1 KDAQEFTGEGD
12 TVTGVEM
19 KLADV
24 NQARPIAR
32 QLDRKLGGDP
42 FMVVDWRELNNNLFT
57 ALTIQKIALL
67 VFLTLIII
75 VAAFNMVAALTMMVL
90 DKTKE
95 IAILKSMGASSSG
108 VARLFQVVGMT
119 IGGIGTLLGL
129 GLGVLLCNVVAHYGY
144 PLDPKVY
151 LIDRLPIHTDPFE
164 VLLVGAITL
173 VICFVATLYPAL
185 KASALR
191 PVEGLRYE

>member
-1 KDAQEFTGEGD
+1 
-12 TVTGVEM
+12 TGVEM

-95 IAILKSMGASSSG
+95 IAILKSMGANAG
-108 VARLFQVVGMT
+108 GIAGMFQVVGMT
-119 IGGIGTLLGL
+119 IGGIGTALGL
-129 GLGVLLCNVVAHYGY
+129 ALGILLCTVVARYGY
-144 PLDPKVY
+144 PLDPKGY
-151 LIDRLPIHTDPFE
+151 LIDQLPIHVHPIE
-164 VLLVGAITL
+164 
-173 VICFVATLYPAL
+173 
-185 KASALR
+185 
-191 PVEGLRYE
+191 